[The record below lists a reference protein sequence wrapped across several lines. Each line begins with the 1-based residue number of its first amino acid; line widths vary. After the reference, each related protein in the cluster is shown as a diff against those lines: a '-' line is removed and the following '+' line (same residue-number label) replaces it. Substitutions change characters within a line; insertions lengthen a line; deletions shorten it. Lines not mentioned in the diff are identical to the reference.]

1 MEVVR
6 NTKIADV
13 LGTHDY
19 KEHGHSN
26 RERRSSRHSGGGG
39 GGGDY
44 RNHGNR
50 RDSLDSVSYDKGL
63 GNGDEVSIQGVE
75 WSGDGV
81 SMSMVDGATDT

>member
-19 KEHGHSN
+19 KEHSHNN
-26 RERRSSRHSGGGG
+26 RERRLPRHGE
-39 GGGDY
+39 Y

-81 SMSMVDGATDT
+81 SMSMVDGTTDA